1 MFDFLSPLGLI
12 VGIGSLILAALAAG
26 GDPAMLLQEH
36 AAIIVFGGTLG
47 AMLLE
52 TPPRIFG
59 LAMKRL
65 IWLFTPPKF
74 DSTRDVE
81 LFASITDEGA
91 QQALDK
97 LSQSAASSSGDPFL
111 RYAIELTDLYMENDV
126 IQVALEGEIA
136 KNDTDLFRVVAF
148 YEAAGGYSPTMGIM
162 GAVIGL
168 MVAVMGLGQESVNLA
183 ALGTGIATAFVATI
197 YGLLLANM
205 ILLPIAGKLKS
216 YAVAQS
222 ERQRG
227 IVRAVLAIN
236 KKGRI
241 GEDAMR
247 TLMNEKTMAG

>member
-59 LAMKRL
+59 LAIRRL
-65 IWLFTPPKF
+65 MWLFSPPRF

-97 LSQSAASSSGDPFL
+97 LSQSAASVSRDQFL
-111 RYAIELTDLYMENDV
+111 RFAIGLTELYIDND
-126 IQVALEGEIA
+126 ILQVALEGEIE
-136 KNDTDLFRVVAF
+136 KNQADLLRVVAF

-168 MVAVMGLGQESVNLA
+168 MVAVMGLGQESVNLG

-197 YGLLLANM
+197 YGLMLANM
-205 ILLPIAGKLKS
+205 ILLPIAGKLKG
-216 YAVAQS
+216 YTLAQS
-222 ERQRG
+222 ERQRR

-236 KKGRI
+236 TKGRI
-241 GEDAMR
+241 GEGAMR
-247 TLMNEKTMAG
+247 ILMNESTMAG